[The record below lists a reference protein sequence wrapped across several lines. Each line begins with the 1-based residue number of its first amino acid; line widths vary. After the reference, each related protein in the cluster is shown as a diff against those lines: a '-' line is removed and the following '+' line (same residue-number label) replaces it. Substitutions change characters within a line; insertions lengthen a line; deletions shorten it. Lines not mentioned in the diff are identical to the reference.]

1 MKRTDI
7 NIEIIK
13 ILASD
18 QTAHLAAIEKGL
30 PITDQFETIDIAVE
44 VMGSPEVA
52 KTYISQALKSG
63 KNVVTANKDIIAA
76 YESELG
82 KIAEVN
88 GKDLFFEASVAGG
101 VPITRVLSDSFVDD
115 RIQEINGILNGT
127 TNFIMSQMN
136 DDHQSYQDALRL
148 SQELGFAEA
157 DPSADVEGLDPARKL
172 IILMKFAFGYTAKLS
187 DLTVEGKQTLT

>member
-7 NIEIIK
+7 NMEIIK

-148 SQELGFAEA
+148 SQELGVCRSGPQAH
-157 DPSADVEGLDPARKL
+157 VEGLDPARKL

>member
-7 NIEIIK
+7 NMEIIK

-30 PITDQFETIDIAVE
+30 PITDQFETIDIVVE

-157 DPSADVEGLDPARKL
+157 DPR
-172 IILMKFAFGYTAKLS
+172 LMLK
-187 DLTVEGKQTLT
+187 V